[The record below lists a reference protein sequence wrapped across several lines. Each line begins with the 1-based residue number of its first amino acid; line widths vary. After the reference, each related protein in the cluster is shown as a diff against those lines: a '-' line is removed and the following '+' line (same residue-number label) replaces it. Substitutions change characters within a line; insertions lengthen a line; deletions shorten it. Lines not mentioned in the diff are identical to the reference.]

1 MRVGD
6 SLPTYQL
13 LFGDLDFRPGDEA
26 RTVNSPAAYLAD
38 LLRLLDEEVDAG
50 GARLHERRPDIREI
64 PLDAE
69 HTTTELPYLDIVV
82 EILERLAGPDPYGR
96 MKTMLFPFDKPFD
109 VAYEE
114 LGTFLERRGVGREE
128 IPRLFGAGTAEL
140 AARFLG
146 LSPEV
151 VAVVAT
157 ARPGEAE
164 LRASFQVGQDRRSGT
179 EERLGVLADA
189 ARLRRT
195 AGLSEV
201 ELTQVLGA
209 RFVRQDGAAV
219 TVADGRLS
227 LPEGA
232 ELLAWLDRVNRFV
245 RLARRAGLSFGDL
258 DLVLSGCC
266 GNRLDAAALGLL
278 AAAVHVSRSLGLSMD
293 VTVSLAA
300 PMPAELEVRTFAGV
314 TPAQGLGIGVAELE
328 RLRARFGEVVAGEA
342 GPSALHRAARLMA
355 VLGLTADELFDLL
368 RLLDGSIAVP
378 FATPRTRGD
387 CRRILAAPDAGS
399 GLWLAQA
406 LPLVV
411 RWMRDGGLSA
421 QDLAGFAGGPAPGAR
436 PGEPGGGEEEF
447 AAALGEALAGTAAGP
462 LMFVSDRFG
471 ERASRAIWDGLAEA
485 EPYGALIGMERIT
498 PADFAGLGVG
508 DRLAVKIFTNLVLR
522 GNLTADGEL
531 VEIPS
536 ELATDFSPYRDKVAE
551 LFGDLGDMCYPSHL
565 EELTGLSIAQ
575 RAELYDNL
583 IYNGYIDADGVVL
596 DAAVGGID
604 ADLGDVAA
612 DVIELIRAG
621 ADAYL
626 KEPLRIELDA
636 APDGLLENL
645 RHNGLADGDGNYRDK
660 EAVAELAVEDFA
672 LAAAFEPDKA
682 DILAAMQE
690 QIAELWARICVFRP
704 ESFVE
709 IAELAVARRII
720 DAGGPEQDDPVVEQ
734 RLRAIAE
741 EQRPYRLDR
750 ASLIALGL
758 GEAGAQAVLDTLVQ
772 GGDLDEGLAVP
783 EDRLPFF
790 AEPNSVVEF
799 YLPDVAD
806 YSAQVFGRLHAVAVA
821 IQDAVA
827 EIEATLAAQ
836 EEAQEAAL
844 LAVAG
849 EALGVPGPVVTAICA
864 GVGAGLTD
872 LLEPPTRAYR
882 RIRAAAKLAAKLGMD
897 ERRVAL
903 AFGDL
908 RLAARY
914 PEPLALPAEADGID
928 AVLESADGDVYVF
941 RGERYWRFHEG
952 RPADGAPLAALAPG
966 LTRVDAAFRHP
977 AGADWLV
984 SGSRAYV
991 REPGEGRWVAHE
1003 QLWGRFRDEFAGGG
1017 KITAALVDD
1026 DGRTYLFCG
1035 DQYVRYSTE
1044 DFSVVD
1050 EGFPRPAEEFGEPG
1064 FFGRDGRFHAF
1075 GDKTEFWCGT
1085 RPEAADADDGADPG
1099 APGFDGQ
1106 GFDGLVDAAY
1116 ADPTGVYVFRDDRV
1130 ALHTASLENEDAQA
1144 DDGYPV
1150 RIETRFAGV
1159 PAEFERDIEAA
1170 FADAGGVVHLF
1181 KDGRTVALGGDPR
1194 IVPTAQRWGTMP
1206 AAFPSGRV
1214 DAAFVGLDGRTY
1226 LFSGD
1231 TYLRYS
1237 GTDYSRV
1244 DLGYPRRTAPDW
1256 GGLTGVDAAF
1266 VLDGETYLFG
1276 GGRFVRYSTGD
1287 YTKPDEGYPR
1297 ALPGNWWNLPDTFG
1311 PRVDAVFTS
1320 AEGRTYLFRGD
1331 RYVEFDARR
1340 RWWSV
1345 PRKLTEQW
1353 DSAQF
1358 TSVDAAFVGR
1368 DGRTYVFSGPQY
1380 VRYSGG
1386 DYSRADDS
1394 YPAPVAAFWGRTR
1407 NNLTRTGRVDAALQ
1421 LDGHTYLFSGDQFI
1435 RYTGTTPDLG
1445 YPRALADLR
1454 EEPRLSRLTAELDAV
1469 DAAFADRG
1477 NVYLFRGHTCHVVS
1491 DALHRTY
1498 DAPDVSCAFVAD
1510 GQLIVEGA
1518 RGWRRQGSVE
1528 GLGAV
1533 SGPARPA
1540 LLREVPE
1547 RFRTGLDAVLR
1558 GTDGVTYVFKG
1569 DACYD
1574 TLLDREYPVAEA
1586 WGRPRGLGP
1595 VDAGFTGRDR
1605 RTYLFSGGQYTVD
1618 GGRPRDIAA
1627 AWGGLTGVA
1636 IAYVWQG
1643 ATYLFEQPDEEG
1655 FLRYVVYSGDDYAA
1669 PDPGYPQVTD
1679 ASYWNAG
1686 EVPRAVLPVGDTLV
1700 LLSGTTYTLPDG
1712 SAPRP
1717 VGRLWRGFEGTLTSA
1732 YVGGDG
1738 ATYFCFGERYRRYA
1752 DGAFGPLTD
1761 PAGESFGRVDAA
1773 FTWAGRTYLISG
1785 DRYARYSTEEYAY
1798 ADPGYPKPMSRNF
1811 RKEFPGLAESFEDAL
1826 TAAGARVDAAVTGRR
1841 SLYLFMGGRCH
1852 VVSAGREAVMD
1863 TAFASGHAA
1872 GYEAAY
1878 EDVAGRTRP
1887 LGGPLDAALV
1897 VGERTYLLSGGRY
1910 SRYTGNA
1917 YTRPDEGY
1925 PRAIFTGLADD
1936 LGVRELPEEFRDGVD
1951 AGFAGHGIHLFAG
1964 TSYLRADSP
1973 GTPPPVWGRVR
1984 NAFDG
1989 RVDAVVAVGDEVY
2002 AFRGDQYVRYT
2013 IEPGAG
2019 PDAGAD
2025 GPAGGAA
2032 GGAAS
2037 AGRDRAGVLAL
2048 ADPGFPRT
2056 IKDDWGA
2063 VPTAFERGLDAA
2075 FTLAGRLYLV
2085 RGGEYVSG
2093 AGLVRAIAD
2102 GFADTA
2108 DHRLAD
2114 LFTIIRFA
2122 ALGPAPADAL
2132 TAADEDPYTTMAAL
2146 FGWDVSELMW
2156 AQRTLPSESAMG
2168 FVLAAREL
2176 FALAGKAGVP
2186 PSALPGLTGGRDA
2199 VVRRD
2204 ALLSVVLADDPDLAD
2219 STDLFDRQLIDVD
2232 MGGQGVTSRIRE
2244 AIAAVQLYLHRCLL
2258 DLERAPGLT
2267 DPAKRARL
2275 RRWWSWMKNYRV
2287 WEANRKVYLY
2297 PENYLRPELR
2307 DTKTPG
2313 FADLESDLLQ
2323 SGVTAA
2329 AAQRAYK
2336 RYLDEYT
2343 EVSRLEIAGGYVDA
2357 ADAGARELVLFGR
2370 TRSDPRRYY
2379 CRTATFRDGDKLSA
2393 TWRPWRKVD
2402 VRVDADRVQ
2411 PVRAFDRTFVFW
2423 ATVEDLPPERTD
2435 STTLAVVESGTI
2447 QQASAPM
2454 RYAVRIFFSY
2464 QNLNQEWVPAQLLAT
2479 GAPTEVPILG
2489 VTLAARPGPLP
2500 GGDHQAI
2507 IVSYTATTVVGAGPD
2522 GSFALTPELY
2532 TVPVTG
2538 VVVQPPTGDV
2548 TTIFDEPDGIEPA
2561 SVIWFNR
2568 PAGFPTGE
2576 GAWFSVDH
2584 KGGSFLCRPIM
2595 PAEEEPAALAPIKG
2609 AAGLPN
2615 WVRVDAAFALPDG
2628 TRYFF
2633 TGSRGGRFTRMAPGS
2648 NVAEGSPYISRHW
2661 GLTEPQGPP
2670 DPSRAE
2676 PDPDTDPDAEPDT
2689 GPGAVAPHEPPTK
2702 GRPRK
2707 PGRLD
2712 PPPKP
2717 PSPGGPGWTSV
2728 DAAWVAD
2735 DAYLFLTSGTLLAR
2749 YTLGPGYD
2757 IPEVMDPGYPQTLPR
2772 AIDAVFRGYA
2782 ISGGEYARVGEWSWR
2797 PVTGNW
2803 GELPAGITGALE
2815 TGTELYLFVG
2825 DQYAVYAKGGAVPR
2839 PYEYTDVPHDII
2851 RLTTSTAYKLNQRL
2865 LAGGVPALLDTA
2877 TQETDELP
2885 AFTTGDSDAV
2895 TIKVR
2900 GERVK
2905 EAWLPGR
2912 SHLDFTSANGI
2923 YYWEIF
2929 FHAPLLIAQALNA
2942 AQRFDEARTWYEYVF
2957 DPTRPGQ
2964 PWRFLPF
2971 LGADPAALADALRAY
2986 GDPGLDDA
2994 IALLD
2999 SLVPVFR
3006 GGAALTDQQRGDLAA
3021 LAALPAGEV
3030 LALAME
3036 LPRVY
3041 DVTGDVDSLREA
3053 YREDPFDP
3061 HAIAALR
3068 PAAYRRAV
3076 VAGYIDNLL
3085 DWGDQLYRRYTPES
3099 VDEARMLYIFAFD
3112 LLGRRP
3118 GELGPR
3124 TLDATMSFAELEKVS
3139 NEDELFGELARVHA
3153 SIGHPYFFTPVNT
3166 MLLGYWDLVADRLTK
3181 IRASLDIMGV
3191 SRPLPLFEP
3200 PVDPMALV
3208 AGAYAGGP
3216 AGGSATPAAEVP
3228 QHRFSALHRR
3238 AQELTDRVCQFGANL
3253 LEVLERCDAEAL
3265 GMLQSTQEAGIL
3277 DLTRAVKEAQI
3288 TDAEESLAALRTG
3301 LAGAQGRVTHFQQV
3315 IDAGVTPLQAAQL
3328 AMMAAASTAHLT
3340 SSGLRI
3346 GASAAHGAPQ
3356 ILVGPFIMGTMAGG
3370 DEIGD
3375 ALDSVAGVAESL
3387 GEGLS
3392 VMGELLGVRAEQ
3404 ERATQDSRLQLA
3416 IATNE
3421 AAQIDHQIT
3430 GAEARL
3436 AAARRELDI
3445 LDRQIA
3451 GQEAVTAFLR
3461 EKFTGADL
3469 YQWMSGRLAGLYFQ
3483 TYGMAADLAR
3493 AAERAYQ
3500 YERGATDSVITS
3512 AHWDGRRKGLL
3523 AGQLLAHD
3531 LDRLGQ
3537 AYAAG
3542 DGRRL
3547 EITRQVSLLELDP
3560 VALLTMRTTGGC
3572 AFALTEDLFDR
3583 DFPGH
3588 YRRQIRTVA
3597 ITFVDADGTTLP
3609 LNAMLGQVSHHT
3621 VLTPDPKAVQYLL
3634 SPTGTPPASVRTDWR
3649 AGRRIAL
3656 SQPPE
3661 GWENNGLFELRY
3673 DDERYLPFEG
3683 TGAVSAWRLT
3693 LPGPRAAEH
3702 AATLY
3707 DARITLRYEAD
3718 DGGET
3723 FAAGVKGLLQPY
3735 DAARFIDVAAE
3746 FPEQWESFTDVLT
3759 VPLSAALLPD
3769 LYSPQITGVYAAY
3782 DADPRGAAQFAV
3794 HGNPLVD
3801 GRLLPT
3807 PGLPAT
3813 APLELTFTGDRA
3825 TLRGLRLALLYR
3837 AR

>member
-6 SLPTYQL
+6 SLPNYQL
-13 LFGDLDFRPGDEA
+13 LFGELDFRPGDEA

-38 LLRLLDEEVDAG
+38 LLRLLDEEVDAD

-69 HTTTELPYLDIVV
+69 HTTTELPYIDIVV
-82 EILERLAGPDPYGR
+82 EILERLAGPDPYER
-96 MKTMLFPFDKPFD
+96 MKTMPFPFDKPFNL
-109 VAYEE
+109 AYEE
-114 LGTFLERRGVGREE
+114 LGTFLKRHDIGRDE
-128 IPRLFGAGTAEL
+128 IPRLFGAQAAEL
-140 AARFLG
+140 AERFLG

-151 VAVVAT
+151 VRVVT
-157 ARPGEAE
+157 IARPTEAE
-164 LRASFQVGQDRRSGT
+164 LRASFQVGKDAEGKT
-179 EERLGVLADA
+179 EQLGVLADP

-201 ELTQVLGA
+201 ELTRVLGA
-209 RFVRQDGAAV
+209 AYVRQGGAAV

-227 LPEGA
+227 LPGGA
-232 ELLAWLDRVNRFV
+232 ELLAWLDRFNRFV
-245 RLARRAGLSFGDL
+245 RLARRAGLSFEDL

-266 GNRLDAAALGLL
+266 QNRLDAAALGVL
-278 AAAVHVSRSLGLSMD
+278 AAAVHVSRSLGLPMD

-314 TPAQGLGIGVAELE
+314 TVAQALGIGAAELE
-328 RLRARFGEVVAGEA
+328 RLRARFSEVVTGEA

-368 RLLDGSIAVP
+368 RLLDGSITVPFAVPFTIP

-387 CRRILAAPDAGS
+387 CRRILAMPEAGQ

-411 RWMRDGGLSA
+411 RWMRDAGLSA
-421 QDLAGFAGGPAPGAR
+421 QDLAEFAGGPARKAV
-436 PGEPGGGEEEF
+436 PGEPVEGEEEF
-447 AAALGEALAGTAAGP
+447 AAALGEALALVAPGP
-462 LMFVSDRFG
+462 RMFVSDRFS
-471 ERASRAIWDGLAEA
+471 ERASRAIWDGPADA
-485 EPYGALIGMERIT
+485 YAALIGMARIT
-498 PADFAGLGVG
+498 PADFAGLGLG

-531 VEIPS
+531 VEVPS
-536 ELATDFSPYRDKVAE
+536 ELATDFSPHHDKVAE
-551 LFGDLGDMCYPSHL
+551 LFGDLGDTCYPSHL

-583 IYNGYIDADGVVL
+583 VYNGYIDAEGLVL
-596 DAAVGGID
+596 DAAIGELN

-621 ADAYL
+621 GQAYL
-626 KEPLRIELDA
+626 KEPLKIELGA
-636 APDGLLENL
+636 APDGLLANL
-645 RHNGLADGDGNYRDK
+645 KYNGFIDAEGNYRDK
-660 EAVAELAVEDFA
+660 EAVTELAAEDFA
-672 LAAAFEPDKA
+672 LSAEFEPYKA
-682 DILAAMQE
+682 DVLAIMQE
-690 QIAELWARICVFRP
+690 QVAELWARVCLFPP
-704 ESFVE
+704 EAFVE
-709 IAELAVARRII
+709 IAELAVGRRII
-720 DAGGPEQDDPVVEQ
+720 DAGEGDDPVVEE

-750 ASLIALGL
+750 ESLIALGL
-758 GEAGAQAVLDTLVQ
+758 EEAGAQVVVDALIQ
-772 GGDLDEGLAVP
+772 GGDLDEELAVP
-783 EDRLPFF
+783 EDRLAFF

-799 YLPDVAD
+799 YLPGVAD
-806 YSAQVFGRLHAVAVA
+806 YSAQVFGLLNAVAVA
-821 IQDAVA
+821 TQDAVA
-827 EIEATLAAQ
+827 EIEAVLVTR
-836 EEAQEAAL
+836 EEAQAAAL
-844 LAVAG
+844 LAVAQD
-849 EALGVPGPVVTAICA
+849 ALGVPATVVTAICA
-864 GVGAGLTD
+864 GVGAELTD
-872 LLEPPTRAYR
+872 LLEPPTTAYR
-882 RIRAAAKLAAKLGMD
+882 RIKAFARLAAKLGLD

-908 RLAARY
+908 RLAGRY
-914 PEPLALPAEADGID
+914 PEPLALPDQADGID

-952 RPADGAPLAALAPG
+952 TLANTALLATLAPG
-966 LTRVDAAFRHP
+966 LARVEAAFRHP

-984 SGSRAYV
+984 SGARAYV
-991 REPGEGRWVAHE
+991 REPGSTRWVAHE
-1003 QLWGRFRDEFAGGG
+1003 QVWGRFRDEFAGGG

-1035 DQYVRYSTE
+1035 DQYVRYSTGN
-1044 DFSVVD
+1044 FSVVD
-1050 EGFPRPAEEFGEPG
+1050 EGFPRPAAEFGEPG
-1064 FFGRDGRFHAF
+1064 FFGRDGEFHAF
-1075 GDKTEFWCGT
+1075 GDEAGFWRG
-1085 RPEAADADDGADPG
+1085 AAAGDGEEPG

-1106 GFDGLVDAAY
+1106 DFDGLVDAAY
-1116 ADPTGVYVFRDDRV
+1116 ADPTGVYVFRGDRV
-1130 ALHTASLENEDAQA
+1130 ALHTASLENEGAQA
-1144 DDGYPV
+1144 DDGYPLK
-1150 RIETRFAGV
+1150 IETQFPGV
-1159 PAEFERDIEAA
+1159 PAEFESDIEAA
-1170 FADAGGVVHLF
+1170 FADAGRVVHLF
-1181 KDGRTVALGGDPR
+1181 KDGRTVALTGDAE
-1194 IVPTAQRWGTMP
+1194 IVPTTQRWGNMP

-1226 LFSGD
+1226 LFSGG

-1244 DLGYPRRTAPDW
+1244 DLGHPRGIAPDW
-1256 GGLTGVDAAF
+1256 GGLTSVDAAF

-1276 GGRFVRYSTGD
+1276 GGRFVRYSTAD
-1287 YTKPDEGYPR
+1287 YSKPDEGYPQP
-1297 ALPGNWWNLPDTFG
+1297 LPGNWWNLPDTFG
-1311 PRVDAVFTS
+1311 PEVDAVFTS
-1320 AEGRTYLFRGD
+1320 ADGRTHLFRGD
-1331 RYVEFDARR
+1331 QYVEFDARR
-1340 RWWSV
+1340 RWWSA
-1345 PRKLTEQW
+1345 PRKLSEQW
-1353 DSAQF
+1353 DSVPFA
-1358 TSVDAAFVGR
+1358 SVDAAFTGR
-1368 DGRTYVFSGPQY
+1368 DGRTYVFSGEQY
-1380 VRYSGG
+1380 VRYSTG
-1386 DYSRADDS
+1386 DYSRTDDS

-1407 NNLTRTGRVDAALQ
+1407 NNLVRTGRVDAALQ
-1421 LDGHTYLFSGDQFI
+1421 MDEHTYLFSGDQFI

-1445 YPRALADLR
+1445 YPRALSDLK
-1454 EEPRLSRLTAELDAV
+1454 EEPRLGRLTVELDAV

-1477 NVYLFRGHTCHVVS
+1477 NVYLFREHTCHVVS

-1498 DAPDVSCAFVAD
+1498 DVPEVSCAFVED
-1510 GQLIVEGA
+1510 GQLIVEGPG
-1518 RGWRRQGSVE
+1518 GWRRRGSVE

-1533 SGPARPA
+1533 SGPARPR

-1574 TLLDREYPVAEA
+1574 TLVDREYPIAEA
-1586 WGRPRGLGP
+1586 WGRPRGLGA
-1595 VDAGFTGRDR
+1595 VEAGFTGRDR
-1605 RTYLFSGGQYTVD
+1605 RTYLFSGEQYTVD
-1618 GGRPRDIAA
+1618 GGRPRRVADT
-1627 AWGGLTGVA
+1627 WGGLTSVS
-1636 IAYVWQG
+1636 IAYVWQE
-1643 ATYLFEQPDEEG
+1643 ATYLFERPDENG
-1655 FLRYVVYSGDDYAA
+1655 FMRYVVYSGHDYTA

-1679 ASYWNAG
+1679 ASYWNAD
-1686 EVPRAVLPVGDTLV
+1686 EMPRAVLPVGDSLV
-1700 LLSGTTYTLPDG
+1700 LLSGLTYTLPDG

-1717 VGRLWRGFEGTLTSA
+1717 IGRLWRGFEGTLTSA

-1738 ATYFCFGERYRRYA
+1738 ATYFCFGEQYRRYA
-1752 DGAFGPLTD
+1752 DGAFGPLTK
-1761 PAGESFGRVDAA
+1761 PAGESFWRVDAA

-1826 TAAGARVDAAVTGRR
+1826 TSVDAAVTGRR

-1852 VVSAGREAVMD
+1852 VVSAGQEAVLD
-1863 TAFASGHAA
+1863 SAFASGDEAGYQA
-1872 GYEAAY
+1872 GYE
-1878 EDVAGRTRP
+1878 DLAGRTRP
-1887 LGGPLDAALV
+1887 LGGPLDAALI

-1910 SRYTGNA
+1910 SRYTGNE
-1917 YTRPDEGY
+1917 YLRPDEGY
-1925 PRAIFTGLADD
+1925 PRAIFTRLADD
-1936 LGVRELPEEFRDGVD
+1936 LALPAPLPEAFLDGVD

-1964 TSYLRADSP
+1964 PHHLRADAP

-1989 RVDAVVAVGDEVY
+1989 AVDAVVAIEEAVY

-2013 IEPGAG
+2013 IG
-2019 PDAGAD
+2019 PDALTDGATGGAP
-2025 GPAGGAA
+2025 GPAG
-2032 GGAAS
+2032 
-2037 AGRDRAGVLAL
+2037 VLDL

-2063 VPTAFERGLDAA
+2063 VPTAFESGVDAA

-2085 RGGEYVSG
+2085 RGDTYVSD
-2093 AGLVRAIAD
+2093 AGLVRTITEGFGD
-2102 GFADTA
+2102 GA

-2122 ALGPAPADAL
+2122 ALGPAPAEAL
-2132 TAADEDPYTTMAAL
+2132 TAADEEPYKTMAAL
-2146 FGWDVSELMW
+2146 FGWDVAELMW
-2156 AQRTLPSESAMG
+2156 AQRTMPSESNMG

-2176 FALAGKAGVP
+2176 FALARKAGVP
-2186 PSALPGLTGGRDA
+2186 PSTLPGLTGERDS
-2199 VVRRD
+2199 VLRRD
-2204 ALLSVVLADDPDLAD
+2204 ALLSVVLAADPGLAD

-2232 MGGQGVTSRIRE
+2232 MGGKGVTSRIRE

-2258 DLERAPGLT
+2258 DLEQAPGLT
-2267 DPAKRARL
+2267 DPETRARL

-2287 WEANRKVYLY
+2287 WEANRRVYLY

-2313 FADLESDLLQ
+2313 FAELEGDLLQ
-2323 SGVTAA
+2323 SGVTSAS
-2329 AAQRAYK
+2329 AQRAYK

-2357 ADAGARELVLFGR
+2357 AHAGTRDLVLFGR

-2393 TWRPWRKVD
+2393 TWRPWQKVD
-2402 VRVDADRVQ
+2402 LRIDADRVQ

-2423 ATVEDLPPERTD
+2423 ATVEDLPPERTG
-2435 STTLAVVESGTI
+2435 TTTIAVVESGTG
-2447 QQASAPM
+2447 QQVTAPV
-2454 RYAVRIFFSY
+2454 RHAVKIYYSY
-2464 QNLNQEWVPAQLLAT
+2464 VNLNQEWVPAQLLAT
-2479 GAPTEVPILG
+2479 GSPTNIPIVG
-2489 VTLAARPGPLP
+2489 VTLAVRPGPLP
-2500 GGDHQAI
+2500 DGGDHQAI
-2507 IVSYTATTVVGAGPD
+2507 ITSYVATLAGG
-2522 GSFALTPELY
+2522 GSMGTSYALTPELY
-2532 TVPVTG
+2532 SVPVSG
-2538 VVVQPPTGDV
+2538 IAVQPPTGDV
-2548 TTIFDEPDGIEPA
+2548 TTIFDEPGGIDPA

-2568 PAGFPTGE
+2568 PAGFGMGE
-2576 GAWFSVDH
+2576 GSWFSVDH

-2595 PAEEEPAALAPIKG
+2595 PGAGEPAALTPIKG
-2609 AAGLPN
+2609 ATGLPN
-2615 WVRVDAAFALPDG
+2615 WVRVDAAVTLPDG

-2633 TGSRGGRFTRMAPGS
+2633 NNSRGGRFTKMAPGS
-2648 NVAEGSPYISRHW
+2648 NTAERSRYISLHW
-2661 GLTEPQGPP
+2661 GLTEPLRPS
-2670 DPSRAE
+2670 DPSHPGAE
-2676 PDPDTDPDAEPDT
+2676 PDPDAEPDT
-2689 GPGAVAPHEPPTK
+2689 ESSATTAPEPARGGPSGGPS
-2702 GRPRK
+2702 GGPR
-2707 PGRLD
+2707 PGRIDLPVQHD
-2712 PPPKP
+2712 PPGQQGA
-2717 PSPGGPGWTSV
+2717 SSDRPGWTSV
-2728 DAAWVAD
+2728 DAAWVVD
-2735 DAYLFLTSGTLLAR
+2735 DTYLFITSDTKIAR
-2749 YTLGPGYD
+2749 YTLGPGYS
-2757 IPEVMDPGYPQTLPR
+2757 IPDVVDQGYPQTI
-2772 AIDAVFRGYA
+2772 AHTVEAVFRGWA
-2782 ISGGEYARVGEWSWR
+2782 ISGGEYARVGDWKWR
-2797 PVTGNW
+2797 PLEGNW
-2803 GELPAGITGALE
+2803 GELPSGITGALE
-2815 TGTELYLFVG
+2815 TGTDVYLFVG
-2825 DQYAVYAKGGAVPR
+2825 DQYAVYAKGGNLPR
-2839 PYEYTDVPHDII
+2839 PYEYTEVPYDII

-2865 LAGGVPALLDTA
+2865 LAGGVPALLDTY

-2885 AFTTGDSDAV
+2885 AFDTGGSDAV

-2900 GERVK
+2900 EERVK
-2905 EAWLPGR
+2905 KAWLPGR

-2957 DPTRPGQ
+2957 DPTQPGQ

-2986 GDPGLDDA
+2986 GDPALADA

-3006 GGAALTDQQRGDLAA
+3006 GGAPLTDEQRGDLAA
-3021 LAALPAGEV
+3021 LATLPQGEE
-3030 LALAME
+3030 LAIAME

-3053 YREDPFDP
+3053 YRDDPFDP
-3061 HAIAALR
+3061 HTIAALR
-3068 PAAYRRAV
+3068 PVAYRRAV
-3076 VAGYIDNLL
+3076 VTGYIDNLL
-3085 DWGDQLYRRYTPES
+3085 DWGDQLYRRFTPES
-3099 VDEARMLYIFAFD
+3099 VDEARMLYIFAYD

-3118 GELGPR
+3118 QELGPMP
-3124 TLDATMSFAELEKVS
+3124 LDAAMGFAELEKVS
-3139 NEDELFGELARVHA
+3139 ASDELFGELARVHA
-3153 SIGHPYFFTPVNT
+3153 SIGHPYFFAPVNT
-3166 MLLGYWDLVADRLTK
+3166 MLLGYWDLVTDRLTK
-3181 IRASLDIMGV
+3181 IRASLDIMGI

-3200 PVDPMALV
+3200 PIDPMTLV
-3208 AGAYAGGP
+3208 AGAYAGELDGV
-3216 AGGSATPAAEVP
+3216 GVTPAAEVP
-3228 QHRFSALHRR
+3228 QHRFAYLYRR

-3253 LEVLERCDAEAL
+3253 QDVLERQDAEAL
-3265 GMLQSTQEAGIL
+3265 SMLQSTQESGIL
-3277 DLTRAVKEAQI
+3277 ELTRAVKAAQI
-3288 TDAEESLAALRTG
+3288 TDAEETLACLRTG
-3301 LAGAQGRVTHFQQV
+3301 LAGARARMTHFQQV
-3315 IDAGVTPLQAAQL
+3315 IDAGVTPLQVAQL
-3328 AMMAAASTAHLT
+3328 TMMAAASTAHFT

-3346 GASAAHGAPQ
+3346 GASVAHGAPQ
-3356 ILVGPFIMGTMAGG
+3356 VLVGPFILGTMAGG

-3375 ALDSVAGVAESL
+3375 ALDSVAGIAESL

-3392 VMGELLGVRAEQ
+3392 VLGELLGVRAEQ
-3404 ERATQDSRLQLA
+3404 ERAMQDNQLQLA

-3421 AAQIDHQIT
+3421 SAQIEHQVT
-3430 GAEARL
+3430 SAEARL
-3436 AAARRELDI
+3436 AIARREMDI
-3445 LDRQIA
+3445 LHQQISD
-3451 GQEAVTAFLR
+3451 QEAVTTFLR

-3500 YERGATDSVITS
+3500 YERGATGGVITP
-3512 AHWDGRRKGLL
+3512 AHWDSRRKGLL

-3537 AYAAG
+3537 AYTAG

-3547 EITRQVSLLELDP
+3547 EITRQISLLELDP
-3560 VALLTMRTTGGC
+3560 VALLTLRTTGSC
-3572 AFALTEDLFDR
+3572 DFALTEDFFDR

-3588 YRRQIRTVA
+3588 YRRQIRTMA
-3597 ITFVDADGTTLP
+3597 ITFVGADGVTLP
-3609 LNAMLGQVSHHT
+3609 LNATLGQVTHHT
-3621 VLTPDPKAVQYLL
+3621 LLTPDPKGVQYLL
-3634 SPTGTPPASVRTDWR
+3634 TPTGTPPSSVRTDWR
-3649 AGRRIAL
+3649 AGRQIAL

-3673 DDERYLPFEG
+3673 DEDRYLPFEG

-3693 LPGPRAAEH
+3693 LPGLRSADHPAG
-3702 AATLY
+3702 LY
-3707 DARITLRYEAD
+3707 DAKITLRYEAD
-3718 DGGET
+3718 HGGET

-3746 FPEQWESFTDVLT
+3746 FPEQWESFTDTLT
-3759 VPLSAALLPD
+3759 LPLSPALLPD
-3769 LYSPQITGVYAAY
+3769 LYNPQITGIYPVY
-3782 DADPRGAAQFAV
+3782 DAGTTGAAQFAV

-3813 APLELTFTGDRA
+3813 APLVLTFTGDRSA
-3825 TLRGLRLALLYR
+3825 LAGLRLALLYR

>member
-6 SLPTYQL
+6 SLPNYQL
-13 LFGDLDFRPGDEA
+13 LFGGMDFRPGDEA

-64 PLDAE
+64 PLDAA
-69 HTTTELPYLDIVV
+69 HTTTELPYIDIVV
-82 EILERLAGPDPYGR
+82 EILERLAGPDPYER
-96 MKTMLFPFDKPFD
+96 MKTMPFPFDKPFNL
-109 VAYEE
+109 AYEE
-114 LGTFLERRGVGREE
+114 LGTFLKRHRVGREE
-128 IPRLFGAGTAEL
+128 VPRLFGAQAAEL
-140 AARFLG
+140 AAQFLG

-151 VAVVAT
+151 VGMVTT
-157 ARPGEAE
+157 ARPREAE
-164 LRASFQVGQDRRSGT
+164 LRASFQIGKDEQ
-179 EERLGVLADA
+179 LGVLADA
-189 ARLRRT
+189 ARLCRT

-209 RFVRQDGAAV
+209 KFVGQGGSAV
-219 TVADGRLS
+219 RSVDGRLN
-227 LPEGA
+227 LPGGA
-232 ELLAWLDRVNRFV
+232 ELLAWLDRFNRFV
-245 RLARRAGLSFGDL
+245 RLARRTGLSFEDL

-266 GNRLDAAALGLL
+266 ENRLDAAALGVL
-278 AAAVHVSRSLGLSMD
+278 AAAVHVSRSLGLPMD

-314 TPAQGLGIGVAELE
+314 TVAEGLRIGAAELE
-328 RLRARFGEVVAGEA
+328 RLRARFGEVAPGET
-342 GPSALHRAARLMA
+342 GLSALHRAARLMA
-355 VLGLTADELFDLL
+355 ALGLAADELFDLL

-378 FATPRTRGD
+378 FATRRTTSD

-421 QDLAGFAGGPAPGAR
+421 QDLAEFAGGPRPGAE
-436 PGEPGGGEEEF
+436 PGEPAEGEEEF
-447 AAALGEALAGTAAGP
+447 AAALGQALAQVAPGP
-462 LMFVSDRFG
+462 RMFVSDRFS
-471 ERASRAIWDGLAEA
+471 ERASRAIWDGLAEG
-485 EPYGALIGMERIT
+485 EPYGALIGMAQIT
-498 PADFAGLGVG
+498 PSDFTGLGLG

-531 VEIPS
+531 VEVPS

-583 IYNGYIDADGVVL
+583 IYNDYIDAEGVVL
-596 DAAVGGID
+596 NAAIGELN
-604 ADLGDVAA
+604 ADLGDVA
-612 DVIELIRAG
+612 DSVIELIRAG
-621 ADAYL
+621 GDAYL
-626 KEPLRIELDA
+626 KEPLKIELGA

-645 RHNGLADGDGNYRDK
+645 KYNGFIDGDGNYRDK
-660 EAVAELAVEDFA
+660 EAVTELAAEDFA
-672 LAAAFEPDKA
+672 LAAEFEPYKA
-682 DILAAMQE
+682 DILAIMQE
-690 QIAELWARICVFRP
+690 QVAELWAQVCVFPP
-704 ESFVE
+704 EAFVE

-720 DAGGPEQDDPVVEQ
+720 DAGGLDRYDPVVEE
-734 RLRAIAE
+734 RLRTIAE

-750 ASLIALGL
+750 EALIALGL
-758 GEAGAQAVLDTLVQ
+758 GDAGAQAVLDTLIQ
-772 GGDLDEGLAVP
+772 GGDLDKGLALP

-799 YLPDVAD
+799 YLPAIAD
-806 YSAQVFGRLHAVAVA
+806 YSAQVFGLLNEIAVAT
-821 IQDAVA
+821 QDGVE
-827 EIEATLAAQ
+827 EIEAVLAAQ
-836 EEAQEAAL
+836 EEAQAAAL
-844 LAVAG
+844 LAVAQD
-849 EALGVPGPVVTAICA
+849 ALGVPVPVVTAICA
-864 GVGAGLTD
+864 GVGAELTD
-872 LLEPPTRAYR
+872 LLEPPTTAYR
-882 RIRAAAKLAAKLGMD
+882 RIRAFARLAAKLGMD

-914 PEPLALPAEADGID
+914 PEPLALPAQADGID

-952 RPADGAPLAALAPG
+952 RPTGSAPLTALAAG

-977 AGADWLV
+977 SGADWLV

-991 REPGEGRWVAHE
+991 REPGSTRWVAHE
-1003 QLWGRFRDEFAGGG
+1003 QIWGRFRDEFAGGG
-1017 KITAALVDD
+1017 KITAALVDG

-1035 DQYVRYSTE
+1035 DQYVRYSTGN
-1044 DFSVVD
+1044 FSVVD

-1064 FFGRDGRFHAF
+1064 FFGRDGEFHAF
-1075 GDKTEFWCGT
+1075 GDAAEFWRG
-1085 RPEAADADDGADPG
+1085 PAADEEG
-1099 APGFDGQ
+1099 PGFDGQ

-1116 ADPTGVYVFRDDRV
+1116 ADPTGVYVFRGDRV
-1130 ALHTASLENEDAQA
+1130 VLHTASLENEGAQA

-1150 RIETRFAGV
+1150 KIETRFPGV

-1170 FADAGGVVHLF
+1170 FADAGRVVHLF
-1181 KDGRTVALGGDPR
+1181 KDGRTVALTGDAR
-1194 IVPTAQRWGTMP
+1194 IVPTVQRWGNMP

-1244 DLGYPRRTAPDW
+1244 DLGYPRRIAPDW
-1256 GGLTGVDAAF
+1256 GGLTSVNAGF

-1287 YTKPDEGYPR
+1287 YTKPDEGYPQP
-1297 ALPGNWWNLPDTFG
+1297 LPGNWWNLPDTFG
-1311 PRVDAVFTS
+1311 PEVDAVFTS

-1340 RWWSV
+1340 RWWSA
-1345 PRKLTEQW
+1345 PRKLAEQW
-1353 DSAQF
+1353 DSVPFA
-1358 TSVDAAFVGR
+1358 SVDAAFVGR
-1368 DGRTYVFSGPQY
+1368 DGRTYMFWDGQY
-1380 VRYSGG
+1380 VRYSNG

-1407 NNLTRTGRVDAALQ
+1407 NNLARTGRVDAALQ

-1445 YPRALADLR
+1445 YPRALADLK
-1454 EEPRLSRLTAELDAV
+1454 EEPRLGRLTVELDAV

-1477 NVYLFRGHTCHVVS
+1477 NVYLFREHTCHVVS

-1498 DAPDVSCAFVAD
+1498 DVPDVSCAFVAD

-1518 RGWRRQGSVE
+1518 GGWRRQGSVE
-1528 GLGAV
+1528 GLGTV
-1533 SGPARPA
+1533 TGPARPR
-1540 LLREVPE
+1540 LLRELPE
-1547 RFRTGLDAVLR
+1547 RFRTGLDAVLY

-1574 TLLDREYPVAEA
+1574 TLVDREYPIAEA
-1586 WGRPRGLGP
+1586 WGRPRRLGA

-1605 RTYLFSGGQYTVD
+1605 RTYLFSGDQYTVD
-1618 GGRPRDIAA
+1618 GGRPHDTAA
-1627 AWGGLTGVA
+1627 AWGGLTSVA
-1636 IAYVWQG
+1636 IAYVWQES
-1643 ATYLFEQPDEEG
+1643 TYLFEKPDEDG
-1655 FLRYVVYSGDDYAA
+1655 FMRYVVYSGDDYAA
-1669 PDPGYPQVTD
+1669 PDPGYPQVAD
-1679 ASYWNAG
+1679 ASYWNAD

-1700 LLSGTTYTLPDG
+1700 LLAGLTYTLPDG

-1717 VGRLWRGFEGTLTSA
+1717 IGRLWRGFEGTLTSA

-1738 ATYFCFGERYRRYA
+1738 ATYFCFGEQYRRYA
-1752 DGAFGPLTD
+1752 DGAFGPLTS

-1826 TAAGARVDAAVTGRR
+1826 TAADARIDAAVTGRR

-1852 VVSAGREAVMD
+1852 VVSAGQEAVLD
-1863 TAFASGHAA
+1863 TAFASGHEA
-1872 GYEAAY
+1872 GYEAEY
-1878 EDVAGRTRP
+1878 EDLAGRTRP
-1887 LGGPLDAALV
+1887 LGGPLDAALI

-1910 SRYTGNA
+1910 SRYTGNE

-1925 PRAIFTGLADD
+1925 PRAIFTWLADD
-1936 LGVRELPEEFRDGVD
+1936 LGVPPLPEEFRDGVD
-1951 AGFAGHGIHLFAG
+1951 AGFAGNGIHLFAG
-1964 TSYLRADSP
+1964 TSYLRADAP
-1973 GTPPPVWGRVR
+1973 DTPRPAWGRVR
-1984 NAFDG
+1984 NAFD
-1989 RVDAVVAVGDEVY
+1989 RAVDAVVAIGDEIY

-2013 IEPGAG
+2013 IEPDTPAD
-2019 PDAGAD
+2019 DAL
-2025 GPAGGAA
+2025 PVV
-2032 GGAAS
+2032 
-2037 AGRDRAGVLAL
+2037 RAGVLDL

-2063 VPTAFERGLDAA
+2063 VPTAFEAGVDAA

-2093 AGLVRAIAD
+2093 AGLVRAIAE

-2132 TAADEDPYTTMAAL
+2132 TAADEDPYKTMAAL
-2146 FGWDVSELMW
+2146 FGWDVAELMW
-2156 AQRTLPSESAMG
+2156 AQRTMPSESNMS

-2176 FALAGKAGVP
+2176 FALARKAGVP
-2186 PSALPGLTGGRDA
+2186 PSRLPGLTGERDSGL
-2199 VVRRD
+2199 RRD
-2204 ALLSVVLADDPDLAD
+2204 ALLSVVLAADPDLAD

-2244 AIAAVQLYLHRCLL
+2244 AIAAVQLYLHRCQL
-2258 DLERAPGLT
+2258 DLEQAPGLA
-2267 DPAKRARL
+2267 DPKTRARL

-2313 FADLESDLLQ
+2313 YADLESDLLQ
-2323 SGVTAA
+2323 SGVTSAT
-2329 AAQRAYK
+2329 AQRAYK

-2357 ADAGARELVLFGR
+2357 ADAGARDLVLFGR

-2379 CRTATFRDGDKLSA
+2379 YRTATFRDGDKLSA
-2393 TWRPWRKVD
+2393 TWRPWQKVD
-2402 VRVDADRVQ
+2402 VRIDADRVQ

-2423 ATVEDLPPERTD
+2423 ATVEDLPPERTG
-2435 STTLAVVESGTI
+2435 TTSIAVVESGNT
-2447 QQASAPM
+2447 QQVTAPT
-2454 RYAVRIFFSY
+2454 RHAVKIYFSY
-2464 QNLNQEWVPAQLLAT
+2464 VNLNQEWMPAQLLAT
-2479 GAPTEVPILG
+2479 GASTNNPILG
-2489 VTLAARPGPLP
+2489 VTLAVRPGSLA

-2507 IVSYTATTVVGAGPD
+2507 TVSYVATTTGGPM
-2522 GSFALTPELY
+2522 GTSYALTPELY
-2532 TVPVTG
+2532 TVPVPG
-2538 VVVQPPTGDV
+2538 IAVQPPTGDV
-2548 TTIFDEPDGIEPA
+2548 TTIFDEPGEIDPA

-2568 PAGFPTGE
+2568 PAGFGIGE
-2576 GAWFSVDH
+2576 GSWFSVDH

-2609 AAGLPN
+2609 ATGLPN
-2615 WVRVDAAFALPDG
+2615 WVRVDAAFTLPDG

-2633 TGSRGGRFTRMAPGS
+2633 NNNRGGRFTRMAPGS
-2648 NVAEGSPYISRHW
+2648 NTAESSKYISWHW
-2661 GLTEPQGPP
+2661 GLTEPLRPS
-2670 DPSRAE
+2670 DPSRPSRVE
-2676 PDPDTDPDAEPDT
+2676 PDPDPDAEPDI
-2689 GPGAVAPHEPPTK
+2689 VASAA
-2702 GRPRK
+2702 
-2707 PGRLD
+2707 
-2712 PPPKP
+2712 
-2717 PSPGGPGWTSV
+2717 PSPSGQGGSRSDAPDRHGPPGHVPPGKPVSSDGPGWTSV
-2728 DAAWVAD
+2728 NAAWVVD
-2735 DAYLFLTSGTLLAR
+2735 DTYLFITSGTQVAR
-2749 YTLGPGYD
+2749 YTLGPGYS
-2757 IPEVMDPGYPQTLPR
+2757 IPEVMDRGYPQTLTHT
-2772 AIDAVFRGYA
+2772 IDAVFRGYA
-2782 ISGGEYARVGEWSWR
+2782 ISGTEYARVGEWSWR
-2797 PVTGNW
+2797 PLAGNW
-2803 GELPAGITGALE
+2803 GELPAGVTGALE
-2815 TGTELYLFVG
+2815 TGTDVYFFIG

-2839 PYEYTDVPHDII
+2839 PYEYTEVPHDIV

-2865 LAGGVPALLDTA
+2865 LAGGVPALLDPY

-2885 AFTTGDSDAV
+2885 AFDTEKSDAV

-2900 GERVK
+2900 KERVK
-2905 EAWLPGR
+2905 AAWLPGR

-2942 AQRFDEARTWYEYVF
+2942 AQRFDEARTWYEYIF
-2957 DPTRPGQ
+2957 DPTQPGQ

-2986 GDPGLDDA
+2986 GDPGLAGA

-3006 GGAALTDQQRGDLAA
+3006 GGAALTDVQRKDLAA
-3021 LAALPAGEV
+3021 LSALPSSEE
-3030 LALAME
+3030 LAIAME

-3053 YREDPFDP
+3053 YRDDPFDP

-3068 PAAYRRAV
+3068 PVAYRRAV
-3076 VAGYIDNLL
+3076 VTGYIDNLL

-3099 VDEARMLYIFAFD
+3099 VDEARMLYIFAYD

-3118 GELGPR
+3118 QELGPMP
-3124 TLDATMSFAELEKVS
+3124 LDATMSFAELEKVS
-3139 NEDELFGELARVHA
+3139 AEDELFGELARVHA
-3153 SIGHPYFFTPVNT
+3153 SIGHPYFFAPVNA

-3181 IRASLDIMGV
+3181 IRASLDIMGI

-3200 PVDPMALV
+3200 PIDPMTLV
-3208 AGAYAGGP
+3208 AGAYAGELDGV
-3216 AGGSATPAAEVP
+3216 SATPAAEVP
-3228 QHRFSALHRR
+3228 QHRFAYLYRR
-3238 AQELTDRVCQFGANL
+3238 AQELTDRVCQFGAGL
-3253 LEVLERCDAEAL
+3253 LDVLERSDAEAL
-3265 GMLQSTQEAGIL
+3265 SMLQSTQEAGIL
-3277 DLTRAVKEAQI
+3277 ELTRAVKEAQI
-3288 TDAEESLAALRTG
+3288 ADAEETLAALQTG
-3301 LAGAQGRVTHFQQV
+3301 LAGARGRMTHFQQV

-3346 GASAAHGAPQ
+3346 GASIAHGAPQ
-3356 ILVGPFIMGTMAGG
+3356 ILIGPFILGTMEGG

-3392 VMGELLGVRAEQ
+3392 VLGELLGVRAEQ
-3404 ERATQDSRLQLA
+3404 ERSMQDNQLQLA

-3421 AAQIDHQIT
+3421 AAQIEHQVAS
-3430 GAEARL
+3430 AEARL
-3436 AAARRELDI
+3436 AGARRELDI
-3445 LDRQIA
+3445 LRRQIA
-3451 GQEAVTAFLR
+3451 NQEAVTAFLR

-3500 YERGATDSVITS
+3500 YERGATGSVITS
-3512 AHWDGRRKGLL
+3512 AHWDSRRKGLL

-3542 DGRRL
+3542 EWRRL

-3560 VALLTMRTTGGC
+3560 VALLTLRTTGSC
-3572 AFALTEDLFDR
+3572 EFALTEDFFDR

-3588 YRRQIRTVA
+3588 YRRQIRTIAVA
-3597 ITFVDADGTTLP
+3597 FVGADGATLP
-3609 LNAMLGQVSHHT
+3609 LNAMLGQVTHHT
-3621 VLTPDPKAVQYLL
+3621 VLTPDPKGVQYLL
-3634 SPTGTPPASVRTDWR
+3634 APTGTPPGSVRTDWR
-3649 AGRRIAL
+3649 AGRQIAL

-3673 DDERYLPFEG
+3673 DEDRYLPFEG
-3683 TGAVSAWRLT
+3683 TGAVSTWRLT
-3693 LPGPRAAEH
+3693 LPGLRSADHPAD
-3702 AATLY
+3702 LY

-3718 DGGET
+3718 HGGET

-3735 DAARFIDVAAE
+3735 DAARFIDVAVE
-3746 FPEQWESFTDVLT
+3746 FPEEWESFTDTLT
-3759 VPLSAALLPD
+3759 IPLSAALLPD
-3769 LYSPQITGVYAAY
+3769 LYSPQITGIYMAY
-3782 DADPRGAAQFAV
+3782 DLDTPGAAQFAV

-3813 APLELTFTGDRA
+3813 APLALTFTGDRT